1 VSAPPIEPLLFIIFG
16 GTGDLARRKLIP
28 ALWRLLVHDGLADR
42 VAVLGVGTRERTD
55 IEFREMA
62 RVSLLDSGADP
73 EDADAWC
80 ATRLHY
86 QVVGDGPE
94 SYGILADRITG
105 LEQHHALGGNRAF
118 YIALPPSVLEPTLA
132 GMGRAG
138 LGDGPGWTRLV
149 IEKPFGRD
157 LASARRLND
166 LVHACVDESQ
176 AYRIDHYLGKE
187 TVRNLLVF
195 RFANALFERTWN
207 RDHIESVEITVA
219 ETIGVGGREHYYDE
233 TGVVRD
239 MIQNHLTQLLT
250 LVAME
255 PPVEMGH
262 DAIRSEKVK
271 VLRSVVPPVPDDVV
285 YGQYTAGFVGHE
297 VHGYTDLPGIPADST
312 TSTFAAVRL
321 NIENWRWQ
329 GVPFFLRAGKR
340 LPERSSR
347 ILVRYRQ
354 PPVCLFHADC
364 PGHENLLVLTLQPD
378 EGFDLYFDVKVPGD
392 ELLITEVP
400 LSVRYGDFADGI
412 TDAYQTLLRDVMEG
426 DQTLF
431 VRSDEVE
438 EAWRIYAHIL
448 DTDSVDLYPA
458 GTWGPPAANRLVEAS
473 GNVWSEVGLETEL
486 LDRHPTD
493 A

>member
-1 VSAPPIEPLLFIIFG
+1 
-16 GTGDLARRKLIP
+16 
-28 ALWRLLVHDGLADR
+28 
-42 VAVLGVGTRERTD
+42 
-55 IEFREMA
+55 
-62 RVSLLDSGADP
+62 
-73 EDADAWC
+73 
-80 ATRLHY
+80 
-86 QVVGDGPE
+86 
-94 SYGILADRITG
+94 
-105 LEQHHALGGNRAF
+105 
-118 YIALPPSVLEPTLA
+118 
-132 GMGRAG
+132 
-138 LGDGPGWTRLV
+138 
-149 IEKPFGRD
+149 
-157 LASARRLND
+157 
-166 LVHACVDESQ
+166 
-176 AYRIDHYLGKE
+176 
-187 TVRNLLVF
+187 
-195 RFANALFERTWN
+195 LFERTWN

-219 ETIGVGGREHYYDE
+219 ETIGVGGRERYYDE

-271 VLRSVVPPVPDDVV
+271 VLRSVVPPVPGDVV
-285 YGQYTAGFVGHE
+285 YGQYTAGFVGHD
-297 VHGYTDLPGIPADST
+297 VHGYTDLLGIPADST

-347 ILVRYRQ
+347 ILVRYRH
-354 PPVCLFHADC
+354 PPVCLFHTDC

-378 EGFDLYFDVKVPGD
+378 EGFDLYFDVKIPGD

-448 DTDSVDLYPA
+448 DTDSVDPYPA
-458 GTWGPPAANRLVEAS
+458 GTWGPAAANQLVEAS
-473 GNVWSEVGLETEL
+473 GNVWSEVGLKTESL
-486 LDRHPTD
+486 GRHQTD